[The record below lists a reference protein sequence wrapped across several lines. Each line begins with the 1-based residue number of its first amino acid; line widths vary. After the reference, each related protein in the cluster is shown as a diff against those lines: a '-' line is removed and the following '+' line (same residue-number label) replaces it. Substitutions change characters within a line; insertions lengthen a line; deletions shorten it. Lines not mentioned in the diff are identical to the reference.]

1 MARGINKLILIG
13 DPGQDPEVRFMPSG
27 NPVANIRIATTDTW
41 VDRQAP
47 GAHREAQPGALQPAG
62 RTSWPRSPSRT
73 S

>member
-47 GAHREAQPGALQPAG
+47 GAHREA
-62 RTSWPRSPSRT
+62 
-73 S
+73 